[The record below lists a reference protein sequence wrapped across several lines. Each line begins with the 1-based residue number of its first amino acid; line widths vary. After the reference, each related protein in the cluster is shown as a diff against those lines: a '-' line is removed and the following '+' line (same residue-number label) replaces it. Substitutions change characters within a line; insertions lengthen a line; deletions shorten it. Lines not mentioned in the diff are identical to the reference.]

1 MLGYIDDK
9 EYIRKSI
16 NNFII
21 LKNLSIREIEYKLI
35 AKGLKRN
42 DIEDYI
48 YENKDELEEYEIKS
62 ANNLYNK
69 KITSM
74 EKDEV
79 IQFLLKKGY
88 KRENI
93 NIAIEEN

>member
-9 EYIRKSI
+9 EYIRKAV

-48 YENKDELEEYEIKS
+48 YENKDDLENYEIKS
-62 ANNLYNK
+62 ATNLYNK
-69 KITSM
+69 KITSK

-93 NIAIEEN
+93 NRALEEN

>member
-1 MLGYIDDK
+1 MLGYIDYK
-9 EYIRKSI
+9 EYIRKAV

-48 YENKDELEEYEIKS
+48 YENKDDLENYEIKS
-62 ANNLYNK
+62 ATNLYNK

-93 NIAIEEN
+93 NRALEEN